1 MLKMSHIHNVVSIY
15 RTAKAA
21 WQGHFMLMPVYACA
35 KRAGVGC
42 EGGFRL

>member
-1 MLKMSHIHNVVSIY
+1 MI
-15 RTAKAA
+15 RTGLPA

-35 KRAGVGC
+35 KRVVVGC